1 MNTNPCLPAC
11 SSVPAVVNIPGPSG
25 QTGTAG
31 INAFTTT
38 TNSFVIPAINSTVD
52 IRVVNNEWMAIG
64 QYLFISDGTSEG
76 IFKVTLFGG
85 NLTAV
90 TVTYINDPL
99 NTQSG
104 NTMGSDASVT
114 ASGFNGSAITP
125 VGIAQGGTGGT
136 TKATAQAA
144 LGLGQSATVS
154 TVSGLTQAITA
165 TPAQIGAIAAVCPA
179 SSAGK
184 YIIGGYFSVDWAG
197 VTFSASRVIT
207 AKIRNVTQGADYT
220 SVAIDTQILTAATFP
235 TSHYEIPSSV
245 QTLAAGDSIQIL
257 VSISV
262 INSAGTLSTTN
273 ASVSITPLALT

>member
-1 MNTNPCLPAC
+1 
-11 SSVPAVVNIPGPSG
+11 
-25 QTGTAG
+25 
-31 INAFTTT
+31 
-38 TNSFVIPAINSTVD
+38 
-52 IRVVNNEWMAIG
+52 MAIG
-64 QYLFISDGTSEG
+64 QYIMITDGISAG
-76 IFKVTLFGG
+76 IFQVSLFGG
-85 NLTAV
+85 NIHGV
-90 TVTYINDPL
+90 VVTYINDPI
-99 NTQSG
+99 NTQAG
-104 NTMGSDASVT
+104 NTMGSGAAVV
-114 ASGFNGSAITP
+114 AAGFNGSAVTP

-179 SSAGK
+179 ASAGK

-220 SVAIDTQILTAATFP
+220 SVAIDTQILTTATFP